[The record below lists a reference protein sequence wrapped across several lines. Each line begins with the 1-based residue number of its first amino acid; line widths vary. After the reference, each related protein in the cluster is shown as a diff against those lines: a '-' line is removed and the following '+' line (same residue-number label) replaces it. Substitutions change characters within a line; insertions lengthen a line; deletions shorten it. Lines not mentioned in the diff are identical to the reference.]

1 MSVSYLFIPLTTVLS
16 LIILFILSKAT
27 GARTISSMSMFDYV
41 NSIAIGSI
49 AAQLSIAQEDEIVH
63 NIIAMVLYGIL
74 TYLCAII
81 SEKYKCCR
89 NWLVGHPIVLVEKQK
104 YYFNNFKKA
113 HLDME
118 EFQAIV
124 RQQGYFDLSKID
136 TAILESTGLVS
147 IIPVAEEKPVVAQ
160 DINLSPKQEAIKAN
174 IILDGDICE
183 DNLRRMG
190 KDKKWLEKEI
200 KRYKILDRS
209 DIFLATVD
217 EENKVNFYIKVK
229 PPKKDIL

>member
-1 MSVSYLFIPLTTVLS
+1 MNYYWIIPITTILS
-16 LIILFILSKAT
+16 LIMLFILSKAT

-49 AAQLSIAQEDEIVH
+49 AAQLSIAKEDEIAH
-63 NIIAMVLYGIL
+63 NIIAMALYGIL
-74 TYLCAII
+74 TYLCAIL
-81 SEKYKCCR
+81 SEKFKCCR
-89 NWLVGHPIVLVEKQK
+89 NLLVGHPIILIENQK

-124 RQQGYFDLSKID
+124 RQQGYFDLNKID

-147 IIPVAEEKPVVAQ
+147 IIPVAEEKPVVVQ
-160 DINLSPKQEAIKAN
+160 DINIWPKQEKIKAN

-209 DIFLATVD
+209 DIFLATLD
-217 EENKVNFYIKVK
+217 HDGSIDFYTKVK